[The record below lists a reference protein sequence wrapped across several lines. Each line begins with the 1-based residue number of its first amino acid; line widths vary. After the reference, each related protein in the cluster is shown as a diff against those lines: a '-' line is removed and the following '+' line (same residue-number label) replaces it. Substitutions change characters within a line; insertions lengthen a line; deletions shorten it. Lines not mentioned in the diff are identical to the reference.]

1 MCSRTSGGVAQAPI
15 ATVLDAIK
23 QSDRVFMA
31 GFPSRSDRSS
41 MFVRSL
47 KNAIHRK
54 VTDDFISKQDGLRAQ
69 RTRSAATTNG
79 CPLCDREIKV
89 KLV

>member
-54 VTDDFISKQDGLRAQ
+54 VTDDFISRQDGLRPKGHAAQ
-69 RTRSAATTNG
+69 QPPMDVHYAVAR
-79 CPLCDREIKV
+79 LK
-89 KLV
+89 